1 MNTRIEN
8 WYGRDIRFVE
18 VNSEWCAV
26 LRDIELALSVFSGV
40 DYRNGDLK
48 DIRNVQRV
56 KIDDKWELVIN
67 ELGIY
72 ELLLSSDVLEARN
85 FKRWTGSVLRRLR
98 DKVGLEPYEVLRM
111 TDPEVQK
118 EVDSILDTL
127 FYNEETGKLMM
138 SVTVAGGD
146 VEQEELDF

>member
-40 DYRNGDLK
+40 DYHNGDLK

-72 ELLLSSDVLEARN
+72 ELLLSSDVLEAKN
-85 FKRWTGSVLRRLR
+85 FNRWTGSVLRRLR

>member
-18 VNSEWCAV
+18 INSEWCAV

-40 DYRNGDLK
+40 DYHNGDLK
-48 DIRNVQRV
+48 DIRDVQRV

-72 ELLLSSDVLEARN
+72 ELLLSSDVLEAKN

-111 TDPEVQK
+111 F
-118 EVDSILDTL
+118 L
-127 FYNEETGKLMM
+127 
-138 SVTVAGGD
+138 GGD
-146 VEQEELDF
+146 VNLENK